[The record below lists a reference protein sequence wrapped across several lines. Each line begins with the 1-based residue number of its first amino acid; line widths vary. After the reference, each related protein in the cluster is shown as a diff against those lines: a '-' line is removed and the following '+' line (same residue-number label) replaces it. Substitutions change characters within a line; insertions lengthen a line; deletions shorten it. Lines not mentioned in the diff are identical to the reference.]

1 MCWVGWLV
9 LKVVWCESVGV
20 GGPVVKAE
28 HEPAHE
34 YDDVCEECQAELEE
48 SDREDGYCPACG
60 AEVGPGGLDLL
71 R

>member
-1 MCWVGWLV
+1 MGD
-9 LKVVWCESVGV
+9 S
-20 GGPVVKAE
+20 
-28 HEPAHE
+28 
-34 YDDVCEECQAELEE
+34 DDVGECVDVCGECRAGLEE